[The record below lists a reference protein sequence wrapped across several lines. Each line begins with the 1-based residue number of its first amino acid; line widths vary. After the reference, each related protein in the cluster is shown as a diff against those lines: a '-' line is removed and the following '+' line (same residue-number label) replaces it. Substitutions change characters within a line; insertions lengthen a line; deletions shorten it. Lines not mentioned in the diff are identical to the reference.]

1 MARRNECPQG
11 ASQLDSGVR
20 RHDGNDDSPQKEQRA
35 NLADSRQSAAATT
48 RLDRLLVEQN
58 HIASREKAAYAIRA
72 GGVQVNGR
80 TVTKPAAPVNTDAR
94 ILVNTQSTLRI
105 GRGERKL
112 AGILERFAINCSG
125 KIALDVGSGAGGF
138 TWQLLRHGAMRVY
151 AVDVGSN
158 QLHHDLR
165 ADSRVTVCEQTD
177 VRALKSL
184 PEKPDIAVIDVSFIS
199 LRLILSHVCSLLGG
213 DADVVALLKPQ
224 FELASIGL
232 KKGDSIRSEETQH
245 RLRDAFGAW
254 CGANGL
260 AVKGD
265 IESPLRGKHGDREVF
280 LHLKPDPANARSHG

>member
-1 MARRNECPQG
+1 MAEPLQ
-11 ASQLDSGVR
+11 
-20 RHDGNDDSPQKEQRA
+20 RHS
-35 NLADSRQSAAATT
+35 ATT
-48 RLDRLLVEQN
+48 RLNRLLVDRGLFP
-58 HIASREKAAYAIRA
+58 SREKAAFSIRA
-72 GGVQVNGR
+72 GGVRVNGR
-80 TVTKPAAPVNTDAR
+80 EITKPATTVALTAPIEVNT
-94 ILVNTQSTLRI
+94 LSTLRI

-165 ADSRVTVCEQTD
+165 ADSRVKVCEQTD
-177 VRALKSL
+177 VRDLKSL
-184 PEKPDIAVIDVSFIS
+184 PEKPDVAVIDVSFIS
-199 LRLILSHVCSLLGG
+199 LRLILPHVCSLLGG

-232 KKGDSIRSEETQH
+232 KKGDSIRSEEKQH
-245 RLRDAFGAW
+245 RVRDAFGAW

-265 IESPLRGKHGDREVF
+265 VESPLRGKHGGREVF
-280 LHLKPDPANARSHG
+280 LHLKPDPADIRSHG